1 MPLDHR
7 KIADLRGRLQLT
19 LDEAARRAGLKTRQ
33 QWWNIENGTRPNISV
48 DTLYRISR
56 ALGCTADDL
65 ILAPDPGAAAGE
77 HSARVTPAPTRAPRH
92 SPKAPPRRKPQTS
105 R

>member
-1 MPLDHR
+1 MSRMPLDHR
-7 KIADLRGRLQLT
+7 KIAHLRGRLQLT

-48 DTLYRISR
+48 DTLYRVSR

-65 ILAPDPGAAAGE
+65 IIPPDQGATAVEEQAG
-77 HSARVTPAPTRAPRH
+77 RV
-92 SPKAPPRRKPQTS
+92 RKPGTDARRNSTAKQPA